1 MGPGLGLGLGQGLG
15 QGQQCLV
22 RSKEKL
28 DATKAR
34 SHRKLICGH

>member
-1 MGPGLGLGLGQGLG
+1 MGQGLG
-15 QGQQCLV
+15 ARARAV